1 MYFSWVLVNEW
12 RKHFVLSFAR
22 YTQRIAA
29 EVASE
34 SFKGQDCSA
43 LWGCWGLAGLT
54 ETMATSVA
62 VFQLFCLRREVARGQ
77 SFHSFSFRVSFD
89 VLAHILGSGKQCG
102 GLLGDVEHGSQKQ
115 ATLVLSEARLG
126 PQGQGLHEMQ
136 GQGAAKT
143 EPGPSLHRALHRS
156 EK

>member
-1 MYFSWVLVNEW
+1 
-12 RKHFVLSFAR
+12 
-22 YTQRIAA
+22 
-29 EVASE
+29 
-34 SFKGQDCSA
+34 
-43 LWGCWGLAGLT
+43 
-54 ETMATSVA
+54 MATSVA

-126 PQGQGLHEMQ
+126 PQGQGLHEME

>member
-1 MYFSWVLVNEW
+1 M
-12 RKHFVLSFAR
+12 
-22 YTQRIAA
+22 
-29 EVASE
+29 
-34 SFKGQDCSA
+34 
-43 LWGCWGLAGLT
+43 
-54 ETMATSVA
+54 
-62 VFQLFCLRREVARGQ
+62 ARGQ

-126 PQGQGLHEMQ
+126 PQGQGLHEME